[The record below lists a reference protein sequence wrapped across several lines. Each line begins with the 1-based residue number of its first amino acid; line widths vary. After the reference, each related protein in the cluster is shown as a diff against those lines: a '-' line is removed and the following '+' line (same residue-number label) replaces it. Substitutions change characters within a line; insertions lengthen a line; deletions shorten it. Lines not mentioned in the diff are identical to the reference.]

1 MRRFCRLLVA
11 LTAASV
17 AAKTGTTPDP
27 MYELDAVC
35 ADWWHPAADGCFDP
49 GTESTDDD
57 RQGCFPFCG
66 DKSDAPPPTPKPTTT
81 LPKGGKAD
89 KDEDESDGSAA
100 LSLSLATAVAALFAV

>member
-1 MRRFCRLLVA
+1 MRVA
-11 LTAASV
+11 LPGQVVAITGAAAPGTDHSFSDSV
-17 AAKTGTTPDP
+17 
-27 MYELDAVC
+27 
-35 ADWWHPAADGCFDP
+35 P